1 MQITAKMVKEL
12 RERTGAGMMDCKK
25 ALTETGGDLDA
36 AAEHMRKTGLAKADK
51 KASRVAAEG
60 VVAIKV
66 ADDGGSAVMVEVN
79 CETDFVSR
87 GDEFAGFA
95 HGIAEVVMAAAPTD
109 IAALSAAP
117 LASGLSV
124 EQTRLD
130 LIARLGENMS
140 VRRFVSVDTTGDGIV
155 GLYRHGNRIGVLV
168 HITGGDMD
176 LAKDLAM
183 HIAASRPSVIS
194 QDEVA
199 ADLVAKEKEI
209 FSAQAAESGKPP
221 EIIEKMVVGRIRK
234 FLDEQSL
241 LGQPFVKDPGVKVG
255 KLLKSKGA
263 EVVRFER
270 MEVGEGIEKKVDD
283 FAAEVAAQVG
293 A

>member
-95 HGIAEVVMAAAPTD
+95 DGIAEVVMATAPTD

-124 EQTRLD
+124 EQTRLE

>member
-95 HGIAEVVMAAAPTD
+95 DGIAEVVMATAPTD

-140 VRRFVSVDTTGDGIV
+140 VRRFVSVDTAGDGIV